1 MLLNREFNTSYRPG
15 EQAPARPVRHIH
27 GRSLAK
33 LPLPK
38 RVQAAVDLLT
48 RKAEV
53 EPCLRQTAALCR
65 ISEYRLRRAL
75 ADRRP
80 TPTLADRLVLASA
93 EERVAAIR
101 AVGIDK
107 VVAWLCEA
115 ERVNVAA
122 E

>member
-1 MLLNREFNTSYRPG
+1 MLLNSAFNTSHNLG
-15 EQAPARPVRHIH
+15 EQAPARTVRHIH

-38 RVQAAVDLLT
+38 RVQAAVDLVT

-80 TPTLADRLVLASA
+80 KLTLADRLVHASVA
-93 EERVAAIR
+93 ERVAAIR
-101 AVGIDK
+101 AVGIDR

-115 ERVNVAA
+115 EAVNVAA